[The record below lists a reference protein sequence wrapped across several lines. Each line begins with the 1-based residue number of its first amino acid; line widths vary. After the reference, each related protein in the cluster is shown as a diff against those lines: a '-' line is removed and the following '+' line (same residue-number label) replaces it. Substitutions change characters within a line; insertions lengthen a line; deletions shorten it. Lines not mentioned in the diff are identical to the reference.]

1 MVQTKVQPASPCGVR
16 KGTGEEARP
25 AASNLTYPSRAP
37 SQEGDWWLLHPNIST
52 ERCSQ
57 VSCGRDLPFPRF
69 GGRGHCIYR
78 KRSAVTPAPLQGKV
92 LDSLSFCAAPIFQA
106 PTGTALLCGHWDT
119 VTGMSPGYVGALS
132 SPEQLTYI
140 LTEPARC
147 SAAE

>member
-1 MVQTKVQPASPCGVR
+1 MAGGFQPDLPQPGPFPGGC
-16 KGTGEEARP
+16 
-25 AASNLTYPSRAP
+25 
-37 SQEGDWWLLHPNIST
+37 WWLLHPNIST

-69 GGRGHCIYR
+69 RGQGHCIYR
-78 KRSAVTPAPLQGKV
+78 KRSVVTPAPLQGKV
-92 LDSLSFCAAPIFQA
+92 LNSLSFCAAPIFQA

-140 LTEPARC
+140 LTEPARF
-147 SAAE
+147 SAAGVKAGPLVGSGGRELE